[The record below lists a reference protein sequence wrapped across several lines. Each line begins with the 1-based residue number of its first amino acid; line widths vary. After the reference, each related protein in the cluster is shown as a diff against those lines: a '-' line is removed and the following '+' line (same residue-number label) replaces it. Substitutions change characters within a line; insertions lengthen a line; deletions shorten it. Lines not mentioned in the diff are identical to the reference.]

1 MQTHRYLLFFTI
13 PASFHQLYNWWEL
26 NPSKNGC
33 TLADALSCSP
43 EEQFVEKGWTN
54 VPFLDAT
61 ADKGCARPVFVGTL
75 GACFSAPDFHASDV
89 CGTKWF
95 GPIFIDPAF
104 TTEHVSPVAKGAAV
118 VYCQND
124 PPRCASRDL

>member
-1 MQTHRYLLFFTI
+1 MGTQSVNKMVALELI
-13 PASFHQLYNWWEL
+13 PCRVPQK
-26 NPSKNGC
+26 KN
-33 TLADALSCSP
+33 
-43 EEQFVEKGWTN
+43 FVENGWTS

-61 ADKGCARPVFVGTL
+61 AAKGCARAIFVGIVC
-75 GACFSAPDFHASDV
+75 ACFSAPDFHASDV

-104 TTEHVSPVAKGAAV
+104 TTGHVSPVATRAAV